1 MGSAMSRVLQGIFTL
16 KGLDVCYSTTCTAD
30 SIVTVSCRPSRMC
43 LHLLAILT
51 SPDVLPLAWCF
62 VPESFDV
69 HQLRNSASECGQR
82 WPPLL
87 GWSSVASV
95 HAPHLRD
102 KNWALL
108 NTDWVTKLHNIK
120 LAFKTKEKNTTQ
132 VTFIYV
138 SLVFICKTYGSSRR
152 NPSTS
157 TFFQQATGLSTCP
170 VLAPAQRGP
179 TMNRLL
185 THGAFRN
192 WYIYRVALL
201 CTTGQSFVA
210 PVKIFKRH

>member
-1 MGSAMSRVLQGIFTL
+1 M
-16 KGLDVCYSTTCTAD
+16 CYSTTCTAD

-43 LHLLAILT
+43 SHLLAILT
-51 SPDVLPLAWCF
+51 SLDVLPLAWCF

-82 WPPLL
+82 WAPPLL
-87 GWSSVASV
+87 RWSSVASLR
-95 HAPHLRD
+95 APHLRD

-157 TFFQQATGLSTCP
+157 TFFQQATGLSACP
-170 VLAPAQRGP
+170 SAE
-179 TMNRLL
+179 
-185 THGAFRN
+185 GANHEPPFDT
-192 WYIYRVALL
+192 WGLSQLVYISSSSALYYWTEL
-201 CTTGQSFVA
+201 CC
-210 PVKIFKRH
+210 PCEDI

>member
-1 MGSAMSRVLQGIFTL
+1 MQCHEFCKVYLPW
-16 KGLDVCYSTTCTAD
+16 KGWMCYSTTCTAD

-69 HQLRNSASECGQR
+69 HQLRNSTSECGQR
-82 WPPLL
+82 WAPLL
-87 GWSSVASV
+87 GWSSAASL

-157 TFFQQATGLSTCP
+157 TFFQQATGLSACP
-170 VLAPAQRGP
+170 SAE
-179 TMNRLL
+179 
-185 THGAFRN
+185 GANHEPPFDT
-192 WYIYRVALL
+192 WGLSQLVYISSSSALYYWTEL
-201 CTTGQSFVA
+201 CC
-210 PVKIFKRH
+210 PCEDI